1 MEESIQQLTFRLADD
16 LARRFRAALALA
28 GRTQQDFLVE
38 SVTQY
43 IAKQEKENAIR
54 Q

>member
-38 SVTQY
+38 SVTKY
-43 IAKQEKENAIR
+43 IAQQEKDNAIR